1 MLFQSEDHAELV
13 SALMPSQIRFR
24 AELRPAGFALALLYN
39 LLTIILLEPFRFV
52 VFI

>member
-13 SALMPSQIRFR
+13 STLMPSQIRFR

-52 VFI
+52 VFV